1 MKHLMGRLV
10 GAAGVT
16 LLIPALLVTPG
27 ATAGELTSTPDTRVA
42 APDAG
47 AGDDFNSRPYLGWSS
62 WSLQATHY
70 PDVNPQGE
78 FSWLNEENLLA
89 QIDVLAEDLKQ
100 HGYEYVNID
109 AGWWMDWAWNP
120 GYDEYARQTTNLERF
135 PSGMEYIA
143 DYIHDRGLKMGIYL
157 PVGLEMGAYNNGE
170 SPILGAPGC
179 TTADIVYD
187 DLRPTNGFGESGSAY
202 AMDFSDPCSQAYLES
217 LVEMFDD
224 WGVDLLKLDGVGPGS
239 RRDPAVDGE
248 NYNNIPDVAAWHEA
262 LSGEDIH
269 LLVSWAMDPDYVAD
283 WQAYTDSWR
292 VGGDVECYCDTMTTW
307 RASSQSIRSMGN
319 WIGAAGPDTG
329 WNNLDS
335 LNVGVGEMDGLTE
348 EERRTVFTFWSL
360 AASPLYIGDDLT
372 KLDDYGLSLLTNDEV
387 IGINQLGIPAQRV
400 GEASPYQV
408 WYLERPDGSLVVGLF
423 NLGEAAAD
431 VSVTWED
438 LGISGS
444 AQVRDVWADEDLGA
458 HEGFT
463 ATLAA
468 HGTQLITVTPSGR

>member
-1 MKHLMGRLV
+1 M
-10 GAAGVT
+10 A

-27 ATAGELTSTPDTRVA
+27 ASAGESSS

-47 AGDDFNSRPYLGWSS
+47 AALAVTSAEADTGSGGDFNSRPYLGWSS
-62 WSLQATHY
+62 WSLQATQY
-70 PDVNPQGE
+70 PGVNPQGR

-89 QIDVLAEDLKQ
+89 QIDVLAEDLSQ

-109 AGWWMDWAWNP
+109 AGWWMDWDWNP
-120 GYDEYARQTTNLERF
+120 GYDRFARQTTDLDRF

-143 DYIHDRGLKMGIYL
+143 DYVHDRGLKLGVYL

-170 SPILGAPGC
+170 SPIHGAPGC

-187 DLRPTNGFGESGSAY
+187 DLRPTNGFGETGSAY
-202 AMDFSDPCSQAYLES
+202 AMDFSDPCSQRYLES
-217 LVEMFDD
+217 LVDMFDEWD
-224 WGVDLLKLDGVGPGS
+224 VDLLKLDGVGPGS

-262 LSGEDIH
+262 LRGEDIH
-269 LLVSWAMDPDYVAD
+269 LLVSWAMDRDYLAD

-292 VGGDVECYCDTMTTW
+292 VGGDVECYCETMTSW
-307 RASSQSIRSMGN
+307 RASNQSIRATGN
-319 WIGAAGPDTG
+319 WIGAAGPETG

-348 EERRTVFTFWSL
+348 EERRTVFTFWAL
-360 AASPLYIGDDLT
+360 AASPLYLGDDLT
-372 KLDDYGLSLLTNDEV
+372 RLDDFGRSLITNDEV

-400 GEASPYQV
+400 GEASPIQV

-423 NLGEAAAD
+423 NLSEAAAD
-431 VSVTWED
+431 VAVSWDE
-438 LGISGS
+438 LGLSGS
-444 AQVRDVWADEDLGA
+444 AQLRDVWADEDLGA
-458 HEGFT
+458 HEDGFS
-463 ATLAA
+463 ANIGA
-468 HGTQLITVTPSGR
+468 HGSQLITVTPSGR